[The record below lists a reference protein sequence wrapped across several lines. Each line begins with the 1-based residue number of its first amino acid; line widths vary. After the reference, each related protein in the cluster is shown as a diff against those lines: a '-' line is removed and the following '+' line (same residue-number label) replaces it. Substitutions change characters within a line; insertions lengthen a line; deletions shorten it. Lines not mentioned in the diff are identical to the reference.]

1 MMKKEYKK
9 PLITKNCE
17 TKQMAAPLA
26 FFSAA
31 TAGAAVVGAAVGA
44 VAASKAMGIR
54 PDERMS
60 TSLSSIEGI
69 VSAA

>member
-1 MMKKEYKK
+1 MKKEYKK
-9 PLITKNCE
+9 PLTTKNFE

-31 TAGAAVVGAAVGA
+31 TASAAAVGA
-44 VAASKAMGIR
+44 VVGAVATSKAMSIR
-54 PDERMS
+54 PDEKMS

-69 VSAA
+69 VSA